1 MEDGED
7 LSGFLYNEEDEPRIA
22 SSLIDLPT
30 YVKNAAGLPPDVLS
44 MLARNKET
52 YTFIQQN
59 FPDSL
64 IATSIRQVQ
73 VTVIFLITRNNI
85 NWLMTSKP
93 SLIIE
98 FSYILNDKSNHKIAL
113 TNPKNT
119 RDIINVV

>member
-22 SSLIDLPT
+22 NSLIDLPT

-44 MLARNKET
+44 MLARNKKT

-64 IATSIRQVQ
+64 IATSIRQLQ
-73 VTVIFLITRNNI
+73 VTMLF
-85 NWLMTSKP
+85 
-93 SLIIE
+93 
-98 FSYILNDKSNHKIAL
+98 
-113 TNPKNT
+113 
-119 RDIINVV
+119 

>member
-7 LSGFLYNEEDEPRIA
+7 LSGFLYDEEDEPRIA

-52 YTFIQQN
+52 YTFIQLN

-73 VTVIFLITRNNI
+73 VTVIF
-85 NWLMTSKP
+85 
-93 SLIIE
+93 
-98 FSYILNDKSNHKIAL
+98 
-113 TNPKNT
+113 
-119 RDIINVV
+119 